1 MRFRLP
7 NFLKPRPVRL
17 PWPAVLAVAVAV
29 PVLFC
34 LYAYLP
40 LFAPAIPTS
49 PDESSNLFFSR
60 WFAQSSRLYYLD
72 SWNLVMDGA
81 VHPRSVVV
89 ADNFLVPGGF
99 IGLPLIFGALAKL
112 TGPGLIPFFSP
123 VIALLGLLG
132 FGLLSSRL
140 FGRRAGWIAAALLAL
155 HPVWWYET
163 ARTLQSSALFF
174 TLTIWGTWFLVVAPL
189 ARRGGRSGVVT
200 RFADGA
206 AAGVLFALA
215 LSVRMSEAYWLI
227 IATLVVVW
235 TVRPL
240 PWRRLVGAAV
250 AGAVALAPFLLE
262 NYSLYGS
269 LLATGY
275 GAVGQG
281 GVTGERL
288 QGFGMRLL
296 GPLQPYLFPLGFAP
310 RTALKHF
317 WTYGLGFFAWWTVV
331 VAAAVGFAVATQRRT
346 RALLHPLT
354 VAALAVAAWLVIFY
368 GSWTIYDSPDP
379 NAVTIG
385 SSYLRYWLPLFI
397 VSVWPVAWAAAKLW
411 DRARWRPWLV
421 ALAVLLA
428 VLSAATVFGAP
439 GEGLL
444 AMRAANERY
453 VGVKAGLLELT
464 DRKSIIVVDRADKF
478 LFPDRSVVVPLRSD
492 ATFAILPKLVRATQ
506 TYYFGVTFPDKDFN
520 WLNEVRLKPLGL
532 RIAPVRAFDGET
544 LYRFDLA
551 MPAVQP

>member
-1 MRFRLP
+1 MHFP
-7 NFLKPRPVRL
+7 VPQFLKRRPARL
-17 PWPAVLAVAVAV
+17 PWTAWLAVVVAV
-29 PVLFC
+29 PALFC
-34 LYAYLP
+34 LYAFMP

-49 PDESSNLFFSR
+49 PDESANLFFSR
-60 WFAQSSRLYYLD
+60 WFAQTGELHYFD
-72 SWNLVMDGA
+72 SWNLYADGA

-99 IGLPLIFGALAKL
+99 VGLPVIFGGLAKL
-112 TGPGLIPFFSP
+112 VGPGLIPFFSP
-123 VIALLGLLG
+123 SIALLGLLG
-132 FGLLSSRL
+132 FGLLSARL
-140 FGRRAGWIAAALLAL
+140 FGRRAGALAAALLAL

-163 ARTLQSSALFF
+163 ARTMQSSALFF
-174 TLTIWGTWFLVVAPL
+174 TLAIWGTWFLVVAPL
-189 ARRGGRSGVVT
+189 ARVRGKHGIVT

-215 LSVRMSEAYWLI
+215 LAVRMSEAYWLV
-227 IATLVVVW
+227 IATVIVAC

-240 PWRRLVGAAV
+240 PWRRLVGAMV
-250 AGAVALAPFLLE
+250 AGALALAPFLLQ

-269 LLATGY
+269 VLATGY

-288 QGFGMRLL
+288 QGLGMRLL

-310 RTALKHF
+310 RTAIKHF
-317 WTYGLGFFAWWTVV
+317 WMYGLGFFPWWTVI
-331 VAAAVGFAVATQRRT
+331 VAAAVAFAVAAKRRA
-346 RALLHPLT
+346 RALFHPLV
-354 VAALAVAAWLVIFY
+354 VAALAVAAWLIFFY

-379 NAVTIG
+379 TAVTIG

-411 DRARWRPWLV
+411 DKARWRPWLV

-428 VLSAATVFGAP
+428 GFSAATVFGAP

-444 AMRAANERY
+444 AMRAANQRY
-453 VGVKAGLLELT
+453 VDVKAGILKIVEN
-464 DRKSIIVVDRADKF
+464 KSIIVVDRADKF
-478 LFPDRSVVVPLRSD
+478 LFPDRSVIVPLRSD
-492 ATFAILPKLVRATQ
+492 ATFAILPKMVGKTDV
-506 TYYFGVTFPDKDFN
+506 YYFGVTFPAKDFN

-532 RIAPVRAFDGET
+532 QITPVKAFGEET
-544 LYRFDLA
+544 LYIFDKA
-551 MPAVQP
+551 PTAVQP